1 MNSRSFAYYNA
12 EISNWAVEGGAYE
25 IKVGASSQDIR
36 LSAKVEVSGDEE
48 ENKIAYLEA
57 AAPVYFNL
65 PQSSLEVSDKEFEAL
80 YGRELPPSERIPGS
94 PFTLNSS
101 MEEIQCTRTGQQVLG
116 MLQAQMA
123 QMFGGDDNEDGDNDI
138 AMMSQGQLGTDQLN
152 EMICLMNE
160 ELKNR

>member
-1 MNSRSFAYYNA
+1 
-12 EISNWAVEGGAYE
+12 
-25 IKVGASSQDIR
+25 
-36 LSAKVEVSGDEE
+36 
-48 ENKIAYLEA
+48 
-57 AAPVYFNL
+57 
-65 PQSSLEVSDKEFEAL
+65 
-80 YGRELPPSERIPGS
+80 
-94 PFTLNSS
+94 

-138 AMMSQGQLGTDQLN
+138 AKMMEAMVMDMPLRNLIMMSQGQLGTDQLN